1 MARRASRVNQLEKL
15 ERLYRKGVLTAAE
28 YEREKHK
35 ILYGDRD
42 ENNERTIVIANPPTV
57 PPAPPKK
64 KQGCLGAFFKL
75 IIVGILISIGIFF
88 AFSSSNKGETT
99 LQEEVGS
106 SQENNEELKNA
117 KNEYQKSNQHLKQA
131 LSKLSPEVR
140 TQLKAEQT
148 EWIRNMELACSK
160 EEQEIA
166 KFECLTEW
174 TDKRFAELM
183 TLAENTATSNQ
194 EAELD
199 AVKQSFNT
207 ALKQM
212 KETASA
218 LPPEV
223 LQQLGG
229 DGNSWAGEIE
239 TQCQTAQQSSSGDAQ
254 ELAVMKCATKALKAK
269 TKELEGYKI

>member
-15 ERLYRKGVLTAAE
+15 ERLYRKGVLTTAE
-28 YEREKHK
+28 YERERHK

-42 ENNERTIVIANPPTV
+42 GHNERTIIIANAPTTAA
-57 PPAPPKK
+57 PTPPKK
-64 KQGCLGAFFKL
+64 KQGCFGAFFKL
-75 IIVGILISIGIFF
+75 IVVGILISIGIFF

-99 LQEEVGS
+99 KEVVNAQE
-106 SQENNEELKNA
+106 NEELKNA

-131 LSKLSPEVR
+131 LSKLGPDAR
-140 TQLKAEQT
+140 TQLKTEQT
-148 EWIRNMELACSK
+148 EWIRSMELACSK

-239 TQCQTAQQSSSGDAQ
+239 TQCQTANHNLSGDAQ
-254 ELAVMKCATKALKAK
+254 ELAVMKCATKALNAK
-269 TKELEGYKI
+269 TKELQDYKI